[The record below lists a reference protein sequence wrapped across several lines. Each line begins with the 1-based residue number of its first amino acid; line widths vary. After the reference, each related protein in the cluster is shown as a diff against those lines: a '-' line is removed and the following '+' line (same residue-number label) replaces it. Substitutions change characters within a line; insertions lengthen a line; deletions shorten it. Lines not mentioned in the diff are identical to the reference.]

1 MGVKSANVAEMNEC
15 KKDPDT
21 YKTNKE
27 TCDSIKGLS
36 AVEVNQC
43 MKDPKAFAQK
53 RVDEAA
59 CESQGLKKGTA
70 AFAECK
76 KDPDTYK
83 TNKEACDSIKGLSA
97 VEINQCMKDPKAFA
111 QKRVNKANE
120 ENKKKELEDKCDALG
135 AKSGANKKLCMEDPD
150 KYSNAKSQCESMEA
164 TGTNFNKC
172 VTDPAE
178 YKKTYELEKA
188 AKEKGMN
195 VRQYEKYM
203 EEQEQLEAMRKLLG

>member
-1 MGVKSANVAEMNEC
+1 
-15 KKDPDT
+15 
-21 YKTNKE
+21 
-27 TCDSIKGLS
+27 
-36 AVEVNQC
+36 
-43 MKDPKAFAQK
+43 MKH
-53 RVDEAA
+53 
-59 CESQGLKKGTA
+59 
-70 AFAECK
+70 
-76 KDPDTYK
+76 
-83 TNKEACDSIKGLSA
+83 
-97 VEINQCMKDPKAFA
+97 
-111 QKRVNKANE
+111 
-120 ENKKKELEDKCDALG
+120 KCDALG

-178 YKKTYELEKA
+178 YKTQYELEKA

>member
-27 TCDSIKGLS
+27 T
-36 AVEVNQC
+36 
-43 MKDPKAFAQK
+43 
-53 RVDEAA
+53 
-59 CESQGLKKGTA
+59 
-70 AFAECK
+70 
-76 KDPDTYK
+76 
-83 TNKEACDSIKGLSA
+83 CDSIKGLSA

-120 ENKKKELEDKCDALG
+120 ENKKKELEGKCDALG

-178 YKKTYELEKA
+178 YKTQYELEKA